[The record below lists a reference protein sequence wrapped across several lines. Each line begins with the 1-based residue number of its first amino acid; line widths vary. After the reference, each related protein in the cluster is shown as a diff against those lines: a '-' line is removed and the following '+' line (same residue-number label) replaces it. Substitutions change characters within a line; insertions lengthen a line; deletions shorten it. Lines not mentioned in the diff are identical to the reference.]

1 MAFPILWH
9 KTQLQDMVN
18 AILVDRPPAV
28 DGREGR
34 KALEIVQAIYQSAK
48 TGEIVRFPLK

>member
-1 MAFPILWH
+1 MGIY
-9 KTQLQDMVN
+9 MVN
-18 AILVDRPPAV
+18 AVLENRAPAI

-48 TGEIVRFPLK
+48 TGQIVRFPLK